1 MAYLLSPAGNPDCL
15 VAGVQNGADEIYL
28 GLTSFSARAGADNF
42 SLENLGEWVRYAHLR
57 GVRIHVALNTL
68 LKDKELA
75 SAVEM
80 AREADRL
87 GVDAFILQD
96 IGLAEKLAGV
106 VGAKLH
112 ASTQM
117 TVMNLQG
124 LKMAKALGFS
134 RAVLAR
140 ELSLSEIEELAGAGI
155 METEV
160 FCHGALCMS
169 YSGQCMLSFFTAG
182 RSGNRGTCS
191 QPCRLKYSYNND
203 KNSEKHLLSP
213 ADLCTLPY
221 LEKLTATG
229 VTSLKIE
236 GRLKSPEYVA
246 ATTRAYRKALDDP
259 KADVSQDI
267 KNLTVIFSRGG
278 FCSGHQL
285 GKLPKKDIT
294 LSYAGKTGLP
304 CGEIRGKITQFRK
317 NNTDLFTAN
326 VSLSE
331 PLSTGDGISFSKGPE
346 FGGIVN
352 IIENKGK
359 RTKYAAPG
367 STVRL
372 TVSGTAP
379 KASGNEPLLI
389 CKTVDIM
396 YTKELQKSF
405 ATGSELRKVPVT
417 ARLSA
422 SGGLVTLT
430 YSDGIDCAG
439 SSVPFV
445 QGAGAPEAALKEIIS
460 ATGGTPF
467 EVKSVEIS
475 GDCGFITFSSLKK
488 LRREAVSAL
497 TAIREGRRPL

>member
-1 MAYLLSPAGNPDCL
+1 MAFLLSPAGNPECL

-42 SLENLGEWVRYAHLR
+42 SLENLGEWVSYAHVR
-57 GVRIHVALNTL
+57 GVKIHVALNTL
-68 LKDKELA
+68 LKDTELA

-80 AREADRL
+80 AKEADRL

-96 IGLAEKLAGV
+96 VGLAGKLAGV

-140 ELSLSEIEELAGAGI
+140 ELSLPEIEELAGAGI

-213 ADLCTLPY
+213 ADLAALPY

-246 ATTRAYRKALDDP
+246 AVTRAYRHALENP
-259 KADVSQDI
+259 AADVTQDM

-326 VSLSE
+326 VSLRE
-331 PLSTGDGISFSKGPE
+331 PLAPGDGISFAASPE
-346 FGGIVN
+346 FGGTVN
-352 IIENKGK
+352 IIEKKGE
-359 RTKYAAPG
+359 RTQLASPG
-367 STVRL
+367 DTARI
-372 TVSGTAP
+372 TVSGTVP
-379 KASGNEPLLI
+379 KQLKEPLLI
-389 CKTVDIM
+389 CKTLDQR
-396 YTKELQKSF
+396 YLKELQKSF
-405 ATGSELRKVPVT
+405 AKGAELRRVPVT

-422 SGGLVTLT
+422 SAGLVTLT

-467 EVKSVEIS
+467 DVTSVDID
-475 GDCGFITFSSLKK
+475 GDCGFLTFSSLKK